1 MVQLTLKSSSQP
13 DVCNAAVH
21 QTSVKASG
29 YGVTKV
35 NLEVGRVLDKGGNVF
50 TSSQYRIV

>member
-1 MVQLTLKSSSQP
+1 MVQLKLESSSQA
-13 DVCNAAVH
+13 DACNAAIH